1 MKYNFTQIFT
11 FFTTAFLM
19 TQGVLQA
26 QVCDGTYVEEN
37 GLLVIEMES
46 GILPENSN
54 WQIGNEPDPEQPGET
69 IDYLF
74 WNGSESFNSLS
85 NAIIRYDIRIS
96 NPGTY
101 RILVR
106 GRIGQGDLSDRH
118 NDFWLN
124 IEADDFFA
132 QRRSNGQLVSTL
144 GATPE
149 CDSNPDRSC
158 ADNPNNAEGF
168 IKVFMNVT
176 PTNGENETRVWRF
189 VSNANNTEDGVG
201 EQRNA
206 HLLINATFDEA
217 GDYAINIDARSS
229 FFFMDKMV
237 FFRDDV
243 LRNTAQDLSN
253 PSSTCDGIILS
264 TTDQESINNT
274 RVFPNPATTT
284 ITVSNLPSNSQG
296 KFVLRNILG
305 ATVRELDINATNQ
318 DIDISDLKSGVY
330 FISSLNTTTAF
341 TKKFVKL

>member
-54 WQIGNEPDPEQPGET
+54 WQIGNEPDPEQSGET

-74 WNGSESFNSLS
+74 WNGSESFSNLS
-85 NAIIRYDIRIS
+85 DALITYNIRIT

-101 RILVR
+101 RLLVR
-106 GRIGQGDLSDRH
+106 SRIGMGDERDRH

-124 IEADDFFA
+124 IEANDFFA
-132 QRRSNGQLVSTL
+132 ERRANGQVVSVL

-149 CDSNPDRSC
+149 CDSNPDRGC
-158 ADNPNNAEGF
+158 ADNARDGEGF
-168 IKVFMNVT
+168 IKVFMNVV
-176 PTNGENETRVWRF
+176 PTNGENETRVWDF
-189 VSNANNTEDGVG
+189 VSNANNTTDGDDAT
-201 EQRNA
+201 RAA
-206 HLLINATFDEA
+206 HLLVQAIFDEA

-243 LRNTAQDLSN
+243 LRTTAENLSN
-253 PSSTCDGIILS
+253 PPSTCDGTILS